1 MTDPK
6 KIPYG
11 DENFER
17 QLIPAQN
24 WASFAR
30 IAGITPGGGNTE
42 YVPGGYELSYPKE
55 YTWGET
61 FKDLAARLTGDLVGD
76 RKLPPNKIFF
86 PEVEQKY
93 PGKEDVELARKYQT
107 QYGNP
112 LSGHFEEG
120 SKGRT
125 VSESFAP
132 RVLSGGLYNNVPYVA
147 RTKEQSDILMQ
158 AQIAANRSP
167 IAALGYDPRELL
179 TTPYEKAKFN
189 FSGSTEDK
197 APYQMWAH
205 ERYPDTIVH
214 EAMHRGLRKMEENGF
229 KLPENVNEETFV
241 RALKYRYFG
250 DVEMGRGELGDEQV
264 REGRDSLLFRK
275 YSKLIDEMEAKAAG
289 LVAQMHPRGPR

>member
-1 MTDPK
+1 M
-6 KIPYG
+6 
-11 DENFER
+11 
-17 QLIPAQN
+17 
-24 WASFAR
+24 SFGR
-30 IAGITPGGGNTE
+30 IAGITPGLGNTE

-61 FKDLAARLTGDLVGD
+61 FKDLAARLTEDLVGE

-125 VSESFAP
+125 VSEELAP
-132 RVLSGGLYNNVPYVA
+132 RVLNGGLYNSVPYVA
-147 RTKEQSDILMQ
+147 RTKEQADILMQ

-179 TTPYEKAKFN
+179 TTPYEKAEFN
-189 FSGSTEDK
+189 ISGTTESK
-197 APYQMWAH
+197 APYQIWAH

-229 KLPENVNEETFV
+229 KLPDDVDEETFV
-241 RALKYRYFG
+241 RALKVRYFG
-250 DVEMGRGELGDEQV
+250 DIEKGHGELGDKQV
-264 REGRDSLLFRK
+264 SEGKSALYKGK

-289 LVAQMHPRGPR
+289 LIARMHPRGPR